1 MSYGKAIGRS
11 RGREARMVVH
21 DDEHA
26 IVKEI
31 LHRALGDDDC
41 FAKVVAGDRSE
52 SGRAADRLVLAG
64 FLRRLERQFDL
75 REKAR
80 STADSENGLKSNG
93 NGRVP
98 SSYRA
103 SSP

>member
-1 MSYGKAIGRS
+1 
-11 RGREARMVVH
+11 MVVH
-21 DDEHA
+21 EDEHA

-31 LHRALGDDDC
+31 LSRALDDDDC
-41 FAKVVAGDRSE
+41 FAKVASDRSE
-52 SGRAADRLVLAG
+52 SERAEDRLVLAG

-80 STADSENGLKSNG
+80 TASRVEANGDGKANG
-93 NGRVP
+93 RNGRVP
-98 SSYRA
+98 SGYCP